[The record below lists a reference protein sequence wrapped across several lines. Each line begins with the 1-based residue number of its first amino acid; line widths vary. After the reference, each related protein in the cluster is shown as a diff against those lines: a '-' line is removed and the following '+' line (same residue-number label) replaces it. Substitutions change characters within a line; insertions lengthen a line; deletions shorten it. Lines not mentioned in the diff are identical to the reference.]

1 MKTLISP
8 KSLLAILALPV
19 LLVGCGSS
27 ESTDTASEDIVV
39 DDSVENVGE
48 MPEVTEFK
56 VVVGENSGP
65 NQTLTVAQG
74 STVRLILVNP
84 NEDDEIHLHGYDLG
98 GGELPAGDEAVFEF
112 VADETGTFEVESHVT
127 GEVLMVLVVE

>member
-1 MKTLISP
+1 MKRFIPILVVPTLLI
-8 KSLLAILALPV
+8 
-19 LLVGCGSS
+19 GCGSNDS
-27 ESTDTASEDIVV
+27 VDTSTEDIVV
-39 DDSVENVGE
+39 DDSVESVGE

-65 NQTLTVAQG
+65 DQTLTVAQG
-74 STVRLILVNP
+74 STVRLFFVNP

-98 GGELPAGDEAVFEF
+98 GSEVPAGEEAIFEF

>member
-1 MKTLISP
+1 MKRFI
-8 KSLLAILALPV
+8 PV
-19 LLVGCGSS
+19 LIVPALLIGCGSNDS
-27 ESTDTASEDIVV
+27 VDTTAEDIVV
-39 DDSVENVGE
+39 DDSVESVGE
-48 MPEVTEFK
+48 MPDVTEFK

-65 NQTLTVAQG
+65 DQTLTVAQG
-74 STVRLILVNP
+74 STVRLFFVNP

-98 GGELPAGDEAVFEF
+98 GSEVSAGEEAIFEF

>member
-1 MKTLISP
+1 MKRLI
-8 KSLLAILALPV
+8 PV
-19 LLVGCGSS
+19 LIVPALLIGCGSNDS
-27 ESTDTASEDIVV
+27 VDTSTEDIVV
-39 DDSVENVGE
+39 DDSVESVGE

-65 NQTLTVAQG
+65 DQTLTVAQG
-74 STVRLILVNP
+74 STVRLFFVNP

-98 GGELPAGDEAVFEF
+98 GSEVPAGEEAIFEF

>member
-1 MKTLISP
+1 MKRFI
-8 KSLLAILALPV
+8 PV
-19 LLVGCGSS
+19 LIVPALLIGCGSNDS
-27 ESTDTASEDIVV
+27 VDTTAEDIVV
-39 DDSVENVGE
+39 DDSVESVGE
-48 MPEVTEFK
+48 MPDVTEFK

-65 NQTLTVAQG
+65 DQTLTVAQG
-74 STVRLILVNP
+74 STVRLFFVNP

-98 GGELPAGDEAVFEF
+98 GSEVPAGEEAIFEF

>member
-1 MKTLISP
+1 MKRLI
-8 KSLLAILALPV
+8 PV
-19 LLVGCGSS
+19 LIVPALFIGCGSNDS
-27 ESTDTASEDIVV
+27 VDTSTEDIVV
-39 DDSVENVGE
+39 DDSVESVGE

-65 NQTLTVAQG
+65 DQTLTVAQG
-74 STVRLILVNP
+74 STVRLFFVNP

-98 GGELPAGDEAVFEF
+98 GSEVPAGEEAIFEF

>member
-1 MKTLISP
+1 MLVVPTLLI
-8 KSLLAILALPV
+8 
-19 LLVGCGSS
+19 GCGSNDS
-27 ESTDTASEDIVV
+27 VDTTAEDIVV
-39 DDSVENVGE
+39 DDSVESVGE

-65 NQTLTVAQG
+65 DQTLTVAQG
-74 STVRLILVNP
+74 STVRLFFVNP

-98 GGELPAGDEAVFEF
+98 GSEVPAGEEAIFEF

>member
-1 MKTLISP
+1 MKTSVSS
-8 KSLLAILALPV
+8 KSIFVAFALPV
-19 LLVGCGSS
+19 LLMGCGSS
-27 ESTDTASEDIVV
+27 ESTDVASEDIVV

-48 MPEVTEFK
+48 MPEVNEFK

-65 NQTLTVAQG
+65 DQTLTVAKG
-74 STVRLILVNP
+74 STVRLIVVNP

-98 GGELPAGDEAVFEF
+98 GGELPAGEEAIFEF

>member
-1 MKTLISP
+1 MKRLIP
-8 KSLLAILALPV
+8 FFAVPV
-19 LLVGCGSS
+19 LLVGCGSNDS
-27 ESTDTASEDIVV
+27 VDTVSEDVVV
-39 DDSVENVGE
+39 DDSLESVGE

-65 NQTLTVAQG
+65 DQTLTVAQG
-74 STVRLILVNP
+74 STVRLFFVNP

-98 GGELPAGDEAVFEF
+98 GSELPAGEEAIFEF
-112 VADETGTFEVESHVT
+112 VADEAGTFEVESHVT

>member
-1 MKTLISP
+1 MKRLTPLF
-8 KSLLAILALPV
+8 AIPI
-19 LLVGCGSS
+19 LLVACGSNDAG
-27 ESTDTASEDIVV
+27 DTASEDVVV
-39 DDSVENVGE
+39 DDSIESVGE

-65 NQTLTVAQG
+65 DQTLTVAQG
-74 STVRLILVNP
+74 STVRLFFVNP

-98 GGELPAGDEAVFEF
+98 GSELPAGEEAIFEF
-112 VADETGTFEVESHVT
+112 VADETGSFDVESHVT

>member
-1 MKTLISP
+1 MKPLALL
-8 KSLLAILALPV
+8 LLAPV
-19 LLVGCGSS
+19 LVVGCGSS
-27 ESTDTASEDIVV
+27 DESTVDTAADEIVV
-39 DDSVENVGE
+39 DDTTESVGE

-65 NQTLTVAQG
+65 DQTLTVAQG
-74 STVRLILVNP
+74 ATVRLFFVNP

-98 GGELPAGDEAVFEF
+98 GGTLPAGEEAIFEF
-112 VADETGTFEVESHVT
+112 VADEPGTFDVESHVT

>member
-1 MKTLISP
+1 VKRLIP
-8 KSLLAILALPV
+8 FFAVPV
-19 LLVGCGSS
+19 LLVGCGSNDS
-27 ESTDTASEDIVV
+27 VDTVSEDVVV
-39 DDSVENVGE
+39 DDSLESVGE

-65 NQTLTVAQG
+65 DQTLTVAQG
-74 STVRLILVNP
+74 STVRLFFVNP

-98 GGELPAGDEAVFEF
+98 GSELPAGEEAIFEF
-112 VADETGTFEVESHVT
+112 VADEAGTFEVESHVT